1 MSSIIIPTRID
12 PMSDLHAL
20 IRAKIQRELDS
31 GKTQMEI
38 AKQCGVRQGAIYKYL
53 NSDPHPDFDTVLKF
67 SKGLAIPIDAMVA
80 AETRAPYE
88 TPKKHQPT
96 PSPHLQR
103 LMDLVHDLDHDEIAT
118 LERCAEAFRSEE
130 PEVRQ
135 HLIGQLK
142 IIERLVNPDHA
153 APAKEKK
160 RHGPPL

>member
-1 MSSIIIPTRID
+1 
-12 PMSDLHAL
+12 MSDLHAL

-38 AKQCGVRQGAIYKYL
+38 AKQCGVKQGTIYKYL
-53 NSDPHPDFDTVLKF
+53 NYEPNPDFDTVLKF

-80 AETRAPYE
+80 AETHTPYE
-88 TPKKHQPT
+88 TTKKHQSA
-96 PSPHLQR
+96 PSPHVQR
-103 LMDLVHDLDHDEIAT
+103 LLDLVNDLDRDEIAT
-118 LERCAEAFRSEE
+118 LERCAEAFRAEE

-142 IIERLVNPDHA
+142 IIERLVNPGHA

-160 RHGPPL
+160 RHGSPS